1 MLIYILYSIRIIRQS
16 ISHVM
21 YVRTG
26 TVSRRSVMGQHTV
39 VPDPCRHVLYDTR
52 SQRQHHP
59 LTSVAADVRAL
70 HVGEHEQ
77 PAAGGQPRV
86 GFD

>member
-1 MLIYILYSIRIIRQS
+1 
-16 ISHVM
+16 
-21 YVRTG
+21 
-26 TVSRRSVMGQHTV
+26 MGQHTV